1 VVRNPNRRDVLTT
14 TAKIA
19 AAGGLGLHSLV
30 AARAV
35 PAKVRGAAPVKVR
48 SATPANEIDALLH
61 AATRGG
67 EVPGV
72 VAMAA
77 TDNDLVYEGAF
88 GWRKLHGGAA
98 MTRDTV
104 FRVASMV
111 KVITSVAA
119 LQLVEQD
126 KLSLDAPVP
135 DIEPALGAPQVFDG
149 FDKAGKPELRPAKT
163 PISLRQLLTHT
174 SGFTYR
180 LWDAKAFDYFKKVDA
195 LPMAERKKAPR
206 EPLMFDPGDRWQ
218 YGPSIDWVGRIV
230 QQVSGEPIGAYFHK
244 HILGP
249 LGMKDTAFVISP
261 QQQAREA
268 YVHKRRPDGILMPEP
283 MEKQLP
289 QQAFSGGGGIYS
301 TGPDYLTFI
310 RMLMNGGSLGDV
322 RILRP
327 ETVALMGENQIGD
340 VDVGVLHTMSPAV
353 SNDVDFFP
361 EITRKWGFG
370 HLINMQEVPERRSA
384 GSLTWGGLFNTY
396 YWIDPVKHV
405 AAIFMTQVLPF
416 ADHQALRLYR
426 QFERGVYAEVNR
438 LAYR

>member
-1 VVRNPNRRDVLTT
+1 VVRNPSRRDILTS
-14 TAKIA
+14 TATIA
-19 AAGGLGLHSLV
+19 AVGGLGAQALG
-30 AARAV
+30 AAPAK
-35 PAKVRGAAPVKVR
+35 PAKVRSAAPGKVR
-48 SATPANEIDALLH
+48 SPTPANQIDALLH
-61 AATRGG
+61 AATRAG

-77 TDNDLVYEGAF
+77 NENDIVYEGAF
-88 GWRKLHGGAA
+88 GWRKVNGTP

-119 LQLVEQD
+119 LQLVEQE

-135 DIEPALGAPQVFDG
+135 EIEPALGAPQVFDG

-180 LWDAKAFDYFKKVDA
+180 LWDAKAFDYFKKVGA
-195 LPMAERKKAPR
+195 LPAAERKMAPR

-218 YGPSIDWVGRIV
+218 YGPSIDWVGKIV
-230 QQVSGEPIGAYFHK
+230 QQVSGEWIGDYFRK
-244 HILGP
+244 HILDP
-249 LGMKDTAFVISP
+249 LGMKDTAFIISP

-268 YVHKRRPDGILMPEP
+268 YSHKRHPDGKLEPEP

-289 QQAFSGGGGIYS
+289 PQVFAGGGGIYS

-310 RMLMNGGSLGDV
+310 RMLLNGGSLGDV

-340 VDVGVLHTMSPAV
+340 VDVGVLHTTSPTV

-361 EITRKWGFG
+361 NVTRKWGFG
-370 HLINMQEVPERRSA
+370 HLINMQDLPERRSA
-384 GSLTWGGLFNTY
+384 GSLTWGGLLNTY
-396 YWIDPVKHV
+396 YWIDPTKRV

-416 ADHQALRLYR
+416 ADHHALRLYR
-426 QFERGVYAEVNR
+426 QFERGVYAD
-438 LAYR
+438 LATG